1 MTSDRAQTIDH
12 HPDPSDR
19 SERQSTCIRLA
30 QARLAAFVESTADD
44 VDETSDAAVTALRS
58 AVSSGADLD
67 RISAE
72 LEVSTGAIQAI
83 VDGSVPL
90 RTLHPDDRLRPRT

>member
-1 MTSDRAQTIDH
+1 MSPDRARTIDH
-12 HPDPSDR
+12 RPEPADGR
-19 SERQSTCIRLA
+19 ERQSACIRLA
-30 QARLAAFVESTADD
+30 QARLAAFVQSTADD
-44 VDETSDAAVTALRS
+44 VDETSHAAVSALRS
-58 AVSSGADLD
+58 AVSAGADLD

-90 RTLHPDDRLRPRT
+90 RSLHPDDRLRSA

>member
-1 MTSDRAQTIDH
+1 MSPDRARTIDH
-12 HPDPSDR
+12 RPDPSDGR
-19 SERQSTCIRLA
+19 ERQSACIRLA
-30 QARLAAFVESTADD
+30 QARLAAFVESSADD

-90 RTLHPDDRLRPRT
+90 RSLHPDDRLRPD